1 MVLPVGQLVV
11 VGAANTPSEGV
22 PPIVVQ
28 VLGVAITIPAAVTPV
43 NDGQT
48 AGQAAGSTEKVA
60 GYFFSRSSGLSSS
73 LSIVHGGHSC
83 WNCDSDTKYLYNYWR
98 NAFAWG
104 ICCTNYD

>member
-1 MVLPVGQLVV
+1 MVLPVGQFVV

-60 GYFFSRSSGLSSS
+60 IQPAVFVTTTLNAAGSVPGLAVG
-73 LSIVHGGHSC
+73 IVAGLKVSP
-83 WNCDSDTKYLYNYWR
+83 
-98 NAFAWG
+98 AFAG
-104 ICCTNYD
+104 T